1 MGHAEYAAAGVIEKE
16 KAMMKRGAWFAV
28 VVGGMFALG
37 VAASHAGAP
46 GIPGQSASAAPAA
59 NPVSATVKGQLP
71 RSEKNMVGA
80 AEAMPADR
88 YGYKP
93 APDMNS
99 FGHLVMHSAQSNNLL
114 CSKLSGM
121 AAPEV
126 KIADTDGKEKLVDA
140 LKASFQYCSAAL
152 ANVDDSKLGEPLVL
166 FGNRPGTHAAA
177 LIALSNGWSDHY
189 GAMATY
195 LRLNGIL
202 PPSAQARKEKD

>member
-1 MGHAEYAAAGVIEKE
+1 MLLRDVTEEEKT
-16 KAMMKRGAWFAV
+16 MMKPGAWLAV
-28 VVGGMFALG
+28 AVGAMFALG

-46 GIPGQSASAAPAA
+46 GSPGQSATAAAAA
-59 NPVSATVKGQLP
+59 NPVSTTVKGQLP

-80 AEAMPADR
+80 AEAMPADK

-93 APDMNS
+93 APEMNS